1 MQNIAMLERLQEV
14 DWVTLVIAAAI
25 VIGVLLTPFDLL
37 LVIQRRW
44 EERQRER
51 IARGEDVTPKRLPY
65 DDDEEDD

>member
-1 MQNIAMLERLQEV
+1 MLERLQEV

>member
-14 DWVTLVIAAAI
+14 DWVTLVIAATI
-25 VIGVLLTPFDLL
+25 MIGVLLTPFDLL